1 MIGLYKCIMWIL
13 TVLLW
18 PPAQLLAM
26 FGKSWLRDRMRL
38 PAEVPEGGERR
49 IWIHAASVGE
59 AGIAFSMA
67 REIKRR
73 YSDAVVIVT
82 TVTSAGLARIRG
94 LAASDDIHAVS
105 AAYLAPID
113 NHLIARR
120 FALKIRPTAF
130 MLVETEIWPAL
141 IAAVRSLHIP
151 ITIVNGKL
159 SKRSFRKYMILRN
172 ALAGTVGSLNL
183 VCVQNRTFAR
193 RFNMI
198 GVPRTSIEI
207 IGNVKFD
214 GLPSPDTF
222 RREDVRRDLGLPFDV
237 PVFVAGSTRPG
248 EEEIIVESY
257 VKILANHP
265 KAVMVLAPRHLN
277 RRDEVESLVRD
288 AGLKLIRRS
297 GGGGCHVEPG
307 AVLILDTIGELVRTF
322 ASADAAFVG
331 GSLIDYGGHNPLEPA
346 ALGIPVIF
354 GQFMEQ
360 TGSKELLSDGAAV
373 LVHDTAELTDALESI
388 VGDEN
393 RARAMSLAGPAV
405 VSRFKGTLARTLD
418 LMETRDLF

>member
-18 PPAQLLAM
+18 PLAQLLSL

-38 PAEVPEGGERR
+38 PAGVPEGGERR
-49 IWIHAASVGE
+49 VWIHAASVGE

-73 YSDAVVIVT
+73 YTDTVIVVT
-82 TVTSAGLARIRG
+82 TVTAAGLDRIQG
-94 LAASDDIHAVS
+94 LAASDDIRAVS

-113 NHLIARR
+113 NHLTARR
-120 FALKIRPTAF
+120 FARKIKPTTF
-130 MLVETEIWPAL
+130 MLVETELWPCL
-141 IAAVRSLHIP
+141 IEAVRSLNVP

-159 SKRSFRKYMILRN
+159 SKRSFRKYMILRK
-172 ALAGTVGSLNL
+172 ALAETVGSLSL

-198 GVPRTSIEI
+198 GVPGTSIEI

-222 RREDVRRDLGLPFDV
+222 HREDVRRDLGIPFDV

-257 VKILANHP
+257 VKFLANHP
-265 KAVMVLAPRHLN
+265 MSVMVLAPRHLN
-277 RRDEVESLVRD
+277 RRNEVESIVRA
-288 AGLKLIRRS
+288 AGLATTRRS
-297 GGGGCHVEPG
+297 GREGSQVEPG

-346 ALGIPVIF
+346 ALGIPVVF

-373 LVHDTAELTDALESI
+373 LVHDAAELTDALESI
-388 VGDEN
+388 IGDEN
-393 RARAMSLAGPAV
+393 RARAMSEAGPAV

-418 LMETRDLF
+418 LMEARDLI